1 MMPPEPFRSNML
13 IPNDNHPMDFIVRIV
28 VRVNPATTST
38 ETYEHGPFVTRRA
51 AESFAMAFVYSHPD
65 VVILDIL
72 EKGYGQT
79 VS

>member
-1 MMPPEPFRSNML
+1 ML
-13 IPNDNHPMDFIVRIV
+13 VPNDNHPMDFIVRIV

-51 AESFAMAFVYSHPD
+51 AESFATAFVYSHPD

-72 EKGYGQT
+72 EKGCGQT